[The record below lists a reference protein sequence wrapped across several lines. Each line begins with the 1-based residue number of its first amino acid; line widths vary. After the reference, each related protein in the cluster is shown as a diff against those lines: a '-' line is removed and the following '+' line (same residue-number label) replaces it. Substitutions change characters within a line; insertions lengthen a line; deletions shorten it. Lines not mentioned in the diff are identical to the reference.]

1 MLHATRL
8 NRVIYATSVHS
19 IYIDF
24 AVSIFHLR
32 QLVSK
37 RIFEEFLQ
45 KFILPRN
52 SNIVVIIFINLLLS
66 MYICTTRFN
75 NYQLYVQFSGWVYS
89 FYQIGGENRGRND
102 LSYHSMARIKEIVK
116 SNTSTWFF
124 KSLSFA
130 CKFTAMIIICK
141 MQITRWFF
149 SHPQRINL
157 NSVLSKVRQRHQSCA
172 CIVCT
177 YVCKTAWGRHA
188 SE

>member
-1 MLHATRL
+1 MRL
-8 NRVIYATSVHS
+8 LYIRFISTSL
-19 IYIDF
+19 YQF
-24 AVSIFHLR
+24 FIFDNSCQNKYLR
-32 QLVSK
+32 NFYKNLYC
-37 RIFEEFLQ
+37 LC
-45 KFILPRN
+45 N
-52 SNIVVIIFINLLLS
+52 SNIIVVIFINLLLS

-75 NYQLYVQFSGWVYS
+75 NYQLYVQFSGWVYP

-102 LSYHSMARIKEIVK
+102 LSYHSMARIEQIVK